1 MGKSKTSTINIFL
14 LLLFYKEKI
23 IFCQKTY
30 LEKLIF
36 LHLCYC
42 FFFVFFC
49 VVGYQKC
56 RTITSTPIQTGTG
69 LADAVLRLK
78 ILGNRINTL
87 PQILLTMDCYFL
99 FLCIS
104 EKYLQFRKKTKAFV
118 KENFWF
124 TPYKNPD
131 LLTAEL
137 FFKLC
142 ISQRYV
148 QNIERN

>member
-1 MGKSKTSTINIFL
+1 MRKSKTSTTNIFL

-23 IFCQKTY
+23 IFCWKTY

-42 FFFVFFC
+42 FFFFC

-56 RTITSTPIQTGTG
+56 RTITSTPIQTG
-69 LADAVLRLK
+69 AVLRLK

-87 PQILLTMDCYFL
+87 LQILLTMDCYFF
-99 FLCIS
+99 FLYIS

-124 TPYKNPD
+124 TPQKNPD